1 MSASRYT
8 DPDFITECRDLYTGG
23 LSIAATARQVRA
35 TPETVWWALVRNGV
49 QLRPRPKRDRAIG
62 PRRRPARTWIPGTSV
77 PDEEAFA

>member
-49 QLRPRPKRDRAIG
+49 QLRPRS
-62 PRRRPARTWIPGTSV
+62 RRRPTHTWIPGTSV